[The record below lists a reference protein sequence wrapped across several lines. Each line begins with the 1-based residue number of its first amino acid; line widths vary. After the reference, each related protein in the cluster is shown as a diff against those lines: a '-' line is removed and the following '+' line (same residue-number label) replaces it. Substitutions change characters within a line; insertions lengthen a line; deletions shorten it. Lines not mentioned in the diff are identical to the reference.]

1 MKPLLNS
8 RPTHGL
14 KEDKLGWIALVRKV
28 LLIAWILAIP
38 ALQAQ
43 SSTPTDY
50 DVKAAYLFNFGRF
63 VEWPAHTLSD
73 GTAFTFCI
81 LGRDPFGANLDRL
94 LARETIDGKNI
105 AVKRILT
112 AHEASGC
119 QVLFMGAEQESHVS
133 KVIEE
138 LDKEA
143 VLTVSDVPKFSDRG
157 GMIQFVTEGNRV
169 RFSVN
174 LSATQRA
181 GLTLSSDLLK
191 VATSVKRS
199 GGD

>member
-1 MKPLLNS
+1 MKPLINMGS
-8 RPTHGL
+8 RSSRQPKAIRCL
-14 KEDKLGWIALVRKV
+14 LKV
-28 LLIAWILAIP
+28 LMIVWILTIP
-38 ALQAQ
+38 VLQAQ

-63 VEWPAHTLSD
+63 VEWPAHTLADS
-73 GTAFTFCI
+73 GVFTFCI
-81 LGRDPFGANLDRL
+81 LGRDPFGANLDHL

-105 AVKRILT
+105 AVKRIAT
-112 AHEASGC
+112 AHEAAGC
-119 QVLFMGAEQESHVS
+119 QVLFMGAEQESRVS

-157 GMIQFVTEGNRV
+157 GMIQFVMEGNRV
-169 RFSVN
+169 RFEVN

-191 VATSVKRS
+191 VATSVKRGS
-199 GGD
+199 GD